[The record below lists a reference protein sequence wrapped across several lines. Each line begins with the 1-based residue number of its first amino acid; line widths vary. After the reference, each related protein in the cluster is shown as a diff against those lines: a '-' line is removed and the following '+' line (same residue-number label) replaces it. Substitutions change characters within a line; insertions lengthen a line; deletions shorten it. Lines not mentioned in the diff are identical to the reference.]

1 MENLPLLN
9 YLREVLDEH
18 TLPLEDSNAGIIEA
32 HWLIDLIKN
41 VELGYKNNGLF

>member
-18 TLPLEDSNAGIIEA
+18 TLPLEDGNAGIIEA
-32 HWLIDLIKN
+32 YWLIDLIKN